1 MDAVHAP
8 ILARLRELELVAAQ
22 RGDVVSILRELDRLT
37 AALPKATDPD
47 LLHYLHKRSYEKARL
62 FLEGVDPEAGACPR

>member
-1 MDAVHAP
+1 MDELHVP
-8 ILARLRELELVAAQ
+8 ILARLQELESVAAR

-37 AALPKATDPD
+37 ATLPKSTDPN

-62 FLEGVDPEAGACPR
+62 FLEGADPEAGACPR